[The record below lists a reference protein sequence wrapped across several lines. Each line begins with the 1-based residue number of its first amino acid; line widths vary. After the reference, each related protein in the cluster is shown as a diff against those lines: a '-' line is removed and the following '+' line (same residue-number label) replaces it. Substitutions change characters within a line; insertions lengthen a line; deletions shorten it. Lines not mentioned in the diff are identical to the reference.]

1 MTSGDRI
8 LTEPPT
14 KSWARRIL
22 DRYPWVAYVAPFA
35 LFLALTAVQPGEG
48 LWPWLYPVKT
58 LAVGALLILLVPWY
72 PEFGVRSTW
81 FAAAV
86 GVLVLIL
93 WVLPEGRYPLLA
105 SPAEV
110 DPFDKLVA
118 PWVFV
123 WIGFRVLGASVV
135 VPIME
140 ELFWRGFLIRWL
152 IRADFQ
158 KVAIGTFTWPSFV
171 ITSLLFASEHNRWL
185 VGLMAGV
192 VYNLLLYRT
201 KSLYACIIAH
211 GVTNLALAVF
221 VLVTEQW
228 AFW

>member
-1 MTSGDRI
+1 M
-8 LTEPPT
+8 
-14 KSWARRIL
+14 
-22 DRYPWVAYVAPFA
+22 AYVAPFA
-35 LFLALTAVQPGEG
+35 LFLVLTAIQPGEG
-48 LWPWLYPVKT
+48 FWWPWFYPLKT
-58 LAVGALLILLVPWY
+58 LAVGALVILLVPWY
-72 PEFGVRSTW
+72 PDLGIRSTW
-81 FAAAV
+81 LAVVV
-86 GVLVLIL
+86 GVVVFVL
-93 WVLPEGRYPLLA
+93 WVLPEGRYPLFA

-110 DPFDKLVA
+110 DPFDRLVA
-118 PWVFV
+118 PWVFL
-123 WIGFRVLGASVV
+123 WIGFRVLGASLV

-201 KSLYACIIAH
+201 KSLYACIVAH